1 MPMAKTSPSPLSP
14 QRLLASLPGNEC
26 HCLVAYSGGMDSHV
40 LLHLLCSL
48 RDSDEFN
55 GEVRAIH
62 VHHGINADAE
72 NWLSHCQKTCKAL
85 SVSLETISVSVEQSG
100 RGIED
105 AARQARFEA
114 FEQSLEESEY
124 LLTAHHL
131 DDQME
136 TMLFRLMRGT
146 GLRGLAGIRQQRPF
160 GKGKLIRPLVGISRD
175 ALKTYAD
182 QAQLK
187 WVEDVSNTDTALDR
201 NFLRQVVL
209 PQLEERWPGYRKNW
223 LRLAHLAEESQ
234 QLQLEL
240 GLQDLTTVQE
250 KSYRISIPALLN
262 YSPIRQRN
270 ILRSWFL
277 HHEKVNG
284 IPAPDYYV
292 GEKILSELIPAA
304 DDAMPVVSWKKGE
317 TMVEVRRFA
326 DRIYLRV
333 VAPEVGKT
341 DNLIWKP
348 TLDLELPCHM
358 GTLVLKET
366 ENEGFAFP
374 TGTLEICFRKGG
386 EKAKPSGR
394 KTRSLKKIL
403 QDYHVPPW
411 LRDKVPLV
419 YQEGELM
426 AVGDLFICEDWRLK
440 KLPGIDKKIY
450 RIQWD
455 RPDLHCGY

>member
-1 MPMAKTSPSPLSP
+1 MPMAKTIPSPLSP
-14 QRLLASLPGNEC
+14 QSLLAILPGNEC

-48 RDSDEFN
+48 RDSGEFN
-55 GEVRAIH
+55 GEVRAVH
-62 VHHGINADAE
+62 VHHGMNADAD
-72 NWLSHCQKTCKAL
+72 NWASHCEKTCKAL
-85 SVSLETISVSVEQSG
+85 SVSLKTISVSVEQSG
-100 RGIED
+100 KGIED
-105 AARQARFEA
+105 AAREARFEA
-114 FEQSLEESEY
+114 FEQSLEEGEY

-146 GLRGLAGIRQQRPF
+146 GLRGLAGIRQQRPI
-160 GKGKLIRPLVGISRD
+160 GKGKLIRPLVGISRED
-175 ALKTYAD
+175 LKTYAD

-250 KSYRISIPALLN
+250 KAYRISIPALLN

-277 HHEKVNG
+277 HHESVNA

-317 TMVEVRRFA
+317 TKAEVRRFA

-333 VAPEVGKT
+333 VAPEVDKT
-341 DNLIWKP
+341 DSLTWKP

-358 GTLVLKET
+358 GTLALKET

-374 TGTLEICFRKGG
+374 AGILEINFRKGG

-394 KTRSLKKIL
+394 KTRSLKKTL

-411 LRDKVPLV
+411 LRDKVPLI
-419 YQEGELM
+419 YQAGELM
-426 AVGDLFICEDWRLK
+426 AVGDLFICEDWQLK
-440 KLPGIDKKIY
+440 KMPGSDKKIY